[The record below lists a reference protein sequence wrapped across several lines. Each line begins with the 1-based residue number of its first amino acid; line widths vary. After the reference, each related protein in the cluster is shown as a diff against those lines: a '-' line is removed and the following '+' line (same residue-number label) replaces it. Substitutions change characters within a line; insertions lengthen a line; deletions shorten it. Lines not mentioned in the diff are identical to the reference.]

1 MSLAVLQARLKT
13 KKKVTKK
20 KAKPKAKSKA
30 KKKKPAKKKP
40 KAKKKKATTKRNN
53 EASGALGNSD
63 ITTWKDSHG
72 SRVIK
77 RNAKTK
83 EQLVLAVLVRWWYAF
98 EWPTAANLV
107 SAREEM
113 ASKRRYRELG
123 GMPGVFICILGEDT
137 GKLIDKRDPKEGI
150 MPTVKSMMKLSGS
163 KLVDLWIKGL
173 EGQIKSLKD
182 SGNDNKTLLES
193 LERELQNAKKADK
206 EQIEKACQRQQKKGK
221 K

>member
-1 MSLAVLQARLKT
+1 MGK
-13 KKKVTKK
+13 
-20 KAKPKAKSKA
+20 
-30 KKKKPAKKKP
+30 
-40 KAKKKKATTKRNN
+40 
-53 EASGALGNSD
+53 
-63 ITTWKDSHG
+63 
-72 SRVIK
+72 
-77 RNAKTK
+77 
-83 EQLVLAVLVRWWYAF
+83 
-98 EWPTAANLV
+98 
-107 SAREEM
+107 
-113 ASKRRYRELG
+113 LG